1 MTLGSPDFV
10 GQPRWT
16 WVWRALSLTIA
27 LVAAVGPTMAVE
39 RETVGPLSL
48 FISTDKPVY
57 KVGEPIE
64 LSLRLV
70 NGTQDEVS
78 LEFSDSQRYDFVI
91 RDPAG
96 KEVWRWSSDQVFA
109 QVLGSEIVGPAH
121 PQLEF
126 QTRFSGALD
135 QGVYQIEGILPARSH
150 RLSATLTVQVR

>member
-1 MTLGSPDFV
+1 MILGNPNLV
-10 GQPRWT
+10 TQPRW
-16 WVWRALSLTIA
+16 VWGWQALSLTIA
-27 LVAAVGPTMAVE
+27 LVAGGGPTMAVE
-39 RETVGPLSL
+39 TEMVGRLSL

-57 KVGEPIE
+57 KVGEPIV

-70 NGTQDEVS
+70 NGTQDEVR
-78 LEFSDSQRYDFVI
+78 LEFNDSQRYDFVI

-96 KEVWRWSSDQVFA
+96 KEVWRWSRDQFFA
-109 QVLGSEIVGPAH
+109 QVIGSEIVGPAR

-135 QGVYQIEGILPARSH
+135 QGVYRIEGTLPARGH